1 MKQNKKMKAI
11 VKKGTILCIA
21 GAMALSITACGGGRR
36 ATSQNNK
43 PGITQSV
50 GKDAED
56 KKAGNLGANRK
67 PETGN
72 DQKQPETGA
81 NRKPETGANRK
92 PETGNDQKQPETG
105 ADRKPETGNDQK
117 QPETGI
123 DKEQNIEG
131 KEKEEKKD
139 DKSASGK
146 RDKKDK
152 KSTAKDTAGTR
163 LADKKGATG
172 KKNG

>member
-1 MKQNKKMKAI
+1 MPLLPVQIHEKMEGEKHMKQNKKMKAI

-56 KKAGNLGANRK
+56 KKAGNL
-67 PETGN
+67 
-72 DQKQPETGA
+72 
-81 NRKPETGANRK
+81 GANRK